1 LEANNTLYQLRDTL
15 KTEIL
20 ETFANMNEELD
31 ESAAKVEHLSSVL
44 STYKDILDLIGHKN
58 TNVTDEIMN
67 NINEGLMQASENA
80 LRIAKNT
87 YDMNKQALADAQAER
102 AKAEAESRTEDVEM
116 WDEIIKELETKT
128 QESEQ
133 AMLD

>member
-1 LEANNTLYQLRDTL
+1 
-15 KTEIL
+15 
-20 ETFANMNEELD
+20 MNEELD